1 MTRGLQT
8 RVLGGWP
15 ETCVSYAEAGSKG
28 IENTIGRPSSLT
40 FTLKLETA
48 LSLLRASSRAMSQAY
63 ANAATSS
70 LSVAEC
76 SAWAPFSHAH
86 TVKKYSGI
94 ASPQRP
100 PIPDIGHHEDRSQ
113 LTWPRASADASARDT
128 GAPVNYRSAMWSDA
142 PAR

>member
-48 LSLLRASSRAMSQAY
+48 LSLLRASSRAISQAS

-76 SAWAPFSHAH
+76 SACAPFSHAYTAY

-100 PIPDIGHHEDRSQ
+100 PISDIEHHTKTDRS
-113 LTWPRASADASARDT
+113 
-128 GAPVNYRSAMWSDA
+128 
-142 PAR
+142 